1 MKTKSPVGILYALK
15 NVLWTPNILK
25 CGLTTQTIEK
35 RVINLQTSLPI
46 DCEIVCI
53 TQPLINC
60 RIYENLLKKI
70 LANYRIRNDREFY
83 FIPNYETIRDI
94 YSFFDEMNEKFKTE
108 NELNDFIKSI
118 YPDEKIKYNNL
129 CNSNSITISKIRN
142 KTKKRKLFVEI
153 PND

>member
-25 CGLTTQTIEK
+25 CGLTRQSIGK
-35 RVINLQTSLPI
+35 RVCNLQTSLPV
-46 DCEIVCI
+46 DCEIVCT
-53 TQPLINC
+53 TQKLINC
-60 RIYENLLKKI
+60 KIYENLLKKI

-83 FIPNYETIRDI
+83 YIPNYETIRDI

-129 CNSNSITISKIRN
+129 CNSNSITICKIRN
-142 KTKKRKLFVEI
+142 KTKKTKNI
-153 PND
+153 CGNTK